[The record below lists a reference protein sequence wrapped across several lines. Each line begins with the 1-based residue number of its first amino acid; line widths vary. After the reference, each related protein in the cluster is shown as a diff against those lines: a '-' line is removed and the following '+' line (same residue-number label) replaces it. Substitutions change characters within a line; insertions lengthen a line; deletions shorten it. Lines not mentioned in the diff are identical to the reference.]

1 VNVTRRLWPWT
12 RVLLGLA
19 IVVALVWRLGS
30 DAFLNGLKMI
40 DVGGVLAALGIGLL
54 TTVLSAA
61 RWCVVARRL
70 GLRLAL
76 PSAVAEYYRA
86 LLLNA
91 VLPAG
96 VLGDAHRAVSHGQHA
111 GDVGRGIRAVALERL
126 AGQAVLITVGVAV
139 LVAQPAVVSA
149 LAGGLEPRRGLLI
162 VVLAVLAAAIALLT
176 VTARTGSRWRR
187 VMAATLVDVRRG
199 LLARRSWPWVAVLS
213 SAALLG
219 HLALFLVAAR
229 VAGSSAP
236 VMQLLP
242 PLVLALL
249 AMGLPVNVGGWGPR
263 EAVCAAAF
271 GAAGLDMTEGL
282 TVAVVYG
289 LLTLVA
295 SLPGITVL
303 LFRRAGR
310 PLTAEHRQHL
320 AKRLDQAGQQRPALA
335 GGGE

>member
-1 VNVTRRLWPWT
+1 MNVTRRLWPWT
-12 RVLLGLA
+12 RMLIGLGV
-19 IVVALVWRLGS
+19 VVALVWRLGTG
-30 DAFLNGLKMI
+30 AFLDGLRVI
-40 DVGGVLAALGIGLL
+40 DLGGVLAALGIGLL

-70 GLRLAL
+70 GLRLEL
-76 PSAVAEYYRA
+76 TTAVADYYRA

-126 AGQAVLITVGVAV
+126 AGQAVLIVVGVAV
-139 LVAQPAVVSA
+139 LLAQPAVVSA
-149 LAGGLEPRRGLLI
+149 LAANLEPGRGALI
-162 VVLAVLAAAIALLT
+162 VMLAVLAAAIALIL
-176 VTARTGSRWRR
+176 TARAGSRWRR
-187 VMAATLVDVRRG
+187 AVAATLVDVRRG

-219 HLALFLVAAR
+219 HLALFLLAAR

-236 VMQLLP
+236 VAQLLP

-249 AMGLPVNVGGWGPR
+249 AMGLPLNVGGWGPR

-303 LFRRAGR
+303 LFRRGGR
-310 PLTAEHRQHL
+310 ALTAQRRQHL
-320 AKRLDQAGQQRPALA
+320 AERLDQAGQEGPALA

>member
-1 VNVTRRLWPWT
+1 MNLTHRMWPWART
-12 RVLLGLA
+12 LIGIG

-30 DAFLNGLKMI
+30 GAFLNGLRVI

-76 PSAVAEYYRA
+76 PTAIADYYRA

-96 VLGDAHRAVSHGQHA
+96 VLGDAHRAVSHGQLA

-139 LVAQPAVVSA
+139 LLAQPAVVST
-149 LAGGLEPRRGLLI
+149 LATSFAPGRGVLI
-162 VVLAVLAAAIALLT
+162 VVLAVLAAAIAVS
-176 VTARTGSRWRR
+176 VTARAGSRWRR
-187 VMAATLVDVRRG
+187 AVAAALADVRRG

-219 HLALFLVAAR
+219 HLALFVLAAR

-236 VMQLLP
+236 VTQLLP

-249 AMGLPVNVGGWGPR
+249 AMGLPLNVGGWGPR

-271 GAAGLDMTEGL
+271 GAAGLDVTEGL

-289 LLTLVA
+289 LLTMVA

-303 LFRRAGR
+303 LFRRGGR
-310 PLTAEHRQHL
+310 ALAAEHRQHL
-320 AKRLDQAGQQRPALA
+320 VERLDQAGQQRPALA